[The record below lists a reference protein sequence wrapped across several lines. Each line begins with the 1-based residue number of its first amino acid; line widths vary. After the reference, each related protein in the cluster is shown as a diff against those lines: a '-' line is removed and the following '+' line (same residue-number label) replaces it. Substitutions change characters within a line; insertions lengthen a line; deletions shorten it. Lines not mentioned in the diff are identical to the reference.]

1 MKILNTYL
9 KSFIFTTLLLSITL
23 TFAQEKL
30 PTKLKTSLN
39 AFSFNS
45 PLSEGKMNI
54 DDLLQFCAANDFEAV
69 DITAYYFPG
78 YPEVPSDEYLY
89 NVKRKAYSLGLEISG
104 TGVRN
109 DFTNPDPEKRK
120 ESVQLVKNWIIA
132 AKKMGIPVIRV
143 FTGNSDTT
151 GHSREEVL
159 SYLVADMKE
168 CAEFGKQHGVIV
180 GIQNHDDFVKTADET
195 IEIIKRVNSDWFK
208 MILDTG
214 SYRSGDPYIQIE
226 QSIPFAINWQIKE
239 KIFVNGIEEDTDLTK
254 LFNIIKKSGYRGY
267 IPIETLG
274 AGDPKIKVPKFFKEI
289 RKQLYNYSF
298 F

>member
-9 KSFIFTTLLLSITL
+9 KCSIFATLLLSITL

-180 GIQNHDDFVKTADET
+180 GVQNHDDFVKTADET
-195 IEIIKRVNSDWFK
+195 IEIIKRVNSNWFK

-214 SYRSGDPYIQIE
+214 SYRSGDPYTQIE

-289 RKQLYNYSF
+289 RKQL
-298 F
+298 

>member
-1 MKILNTYL
+1 MKISHTYL
-9 KSFIFTTLLLSITL
+9 KYFVFTTLLLSITL

-30 PTKLKTSLN
+30 PAKLKTSLN

-78 YPEVPSDEYLY
+78 YPEVPNDDYLY
-89 NVKRKAYSLGLEISG
+89 AVKRKAYSLGLEISG

-132 AKKMGIPVIRV
+132 AEKMGIPVIRV

-159 SYLVADMKE
+159 DYLVADMKE
-168 CAEFGKQHGVIV
+168 CTEFGKQHGVIV
-180 GIQNHDDFVKTADET
+180 GVQNHDDFVKTADET

-239 KIFVNGIEEDTDLTK
+239 KIFVNGVEEDTDLTK
-254 LFNIIKKSGYRGY
+254 LFEIIKKSGYRGY

-274 AGDPKIKVPKFFKEI
+274 AGDPKVKVPRFFKEI
-289 RKQLYNYSF
+289 KKVL
-298 F
+298 

>member
-9 KSFIFTTLLLSITL
+9 KCSIFATLLLSITL

>member
-9 KSFIFTTLLLSITL
+9 KCFIFATLLLSITL

-180 GIQNHDDFVKTADET
+180 GVQNHDDFVKTADET

-289 RKQLYNYSF
+289 RKQL
-298 F
+298 